1 MNWHQFRARVRAL
14 WGVSG
19 GRGNEG
25 IGTVTFCREAPDG
38 LSLAQFHPSP
48 CRARTGRK
56 NSGRSAKRLACRA
69 RVLLAKVPIAL
80 KRAVG
85 LSGPSSSRQS
95 APILQQWSEQVCR
108 SFEAGQAMSHSDA
121 NCAKPRTG
129 FRSRPAD
136 PWKLGAR
143 SLPEQQ
149 PPPARAPGGP
159 FLIES
164 AILSFP
170 LHPLRPHNARTRV
183 GAWQRAEQFCFFT
196 HPIRD
201 VAGSTL
207 GIVGF
212 GALGKAVA
220 RRAEGLGMRVL
231 ATDFVLAP
239 GLVDLPTVLRSSDAV
254 TLHAPLTDDTRNLIG
269 AEQLAMMRRN
279 AILINTARGGL
290 VDEGAL
296 AQALQDGIIGGA
308 RFDVLTNEP
317 FCRPAPKAFCLSRS
331 IHGNSPIRRRRLP
344 PAGYCAS
351 TNFGLGT

>member
-1 MNWHQFRARVRAL
+1 MIE
-14 WGVSG
+14 SG
-19 GRGNEG
+19 QRRNGMQIITLYE
-25 IGTVTFCREAPDG
+25 REENFSLLSFSAPDG
-38 LSLAQFHPSP
+38 LSLAQFQPSP

-170 LHPLRPHNARTRV
+170 LHPLR
-183 GAWQRAEQFCFFT
+183 G
-196 HPIRD
+196 
-201 VAGSTL
+201 
-207 GIVGF
+207 
-212 GALGKAVA
+212 
-220 RRAEGLGMRVL
+220 
-231 ATDFVLAP
+231 TD
-239 GLVDLPTVLRSSDAV
+239 
-254 TLHAPLTDDTRNLIG
+254 TD
-269 AEQLAMMRRN
+269 
-279 AILINTARGGL
+279 
-290 VDEGAL
+290 
-296 AQALQDGIIGGA
+296 
-308 RFDVLTNEP
+308 
-317 FCRPAPKAFCLSRS
+317 
-331 IHGNSPIRRRRLP
+331 
-344 PAGYCAS
+344 
-351 TNFGLGT
+351 

>member
-1 MNWHQFRARVRAL
+1 MKGLVNCNFLPGSARRL
-14 WGVSG
+14 
-19 GRGNEG
+19 EL
-25 IGTVTFCREAPDG
+25 GTVSAEP
-38 LSLAQFHPSP
+38 LS
-48 CRARTGRK
+48 RAYWSQ

-170 LHPLRPHNARTRV
+170 LHPLRPHNARTR
-183 GAWQRAEQFCFFT
+183 
-196 HPIRD
+196 
-201 VAGSTL
+201 
-207 GIVGF
+207 
-212 GALGKAVA
+212 
-220 RRAEGLGMRVL
+220 
-231 ATDFVLAP
+231 
-239 GLVDLPTVLRSSDAV
+239 
-254 TLHAPLTDDTRNLIG
+254 
-269 AEQLAMMRRN
+269 
-279 AILINTARGGL
+279 ARGRDPIGTI
-290 VDEGAL
+290 DEA
-296 AQALQDGIIGGA
+296 
-308 RFDVLTNEP
+308 
-317 FCRPAPKAFCLSRS
+317 
-331 IHGNSPIRRRRLP
+331 
-344 PAGYCAS
+344 AS
-351 TNFGLGT
+351 TG

>member
-1 MNWHQFRARVRAL
+1 
-14 WGVSG
+14 
-19 GRGNEG
+19 
-25 IGTVTFCREAPDG
+25 
-38 LSLAQFHPSP
+38 LSLAQFQPSP

-170 LHPLRPHNARTRV
+170 LQPLRPHNARTRAR
-183 GAWQRAEQFCFFT
+183 GRA
-196 HPIRD
+196 
-201 VAGSTL
+201 
-207 GIVGF
+207 
-212 GALGKAVA
+212 
-220 RRAEGLGMRVL
+220 
-231 ATDFVLAP
+231 
-239 GLVDLPTVLRSSDAV
+239 TVEAAACLEPMSDARSEDRYGA
-254 TLHAPLTDDTRNLIG
+254 HASVEQEIAHRNPPC
-269 AEQLAMMRRN
+269 A
-279 AILINTARGGL
+279 T
-290 VDEGAL
+290 
-296 AQALQDGIIGGA
+296 
-308 RFDVLTNEP
+308 
-317 FCRPAPKAFCLSRS
+317 LSRATMQTT
-331 IHGNSPIRRRRLP
+331 P
-344 PAGYCAS
+344 PCREVGTRPMGRAS
-351 TNFGLGT
+351 GSVSQRNGGVRGTLAFNT

>member
-1 MNWHQFRARVRAL
+1 M
-14 WGVSG
+14 
-19 GRGNEG
+19 
-25 IGTVTFCREAPDG
+25 
-38 LSLAQFHPSP
+38 SLAQFQPSP

-170 LHPLRPHNARTRV
+170 LHPLRPHNAR
-183 GAWQRAEQFCFFT
+183 A
-196 HPIRD
+196 
-201 VAGSTL
+201 S
-207 GIVGF
+207 GIGPPRS
-212 GALGKAVA
+212 A
-220 RRAEGLGMRVL
+220 RPGR
-231 ATDFVLAP
+231 TDML
-239 GLVDLPTVLRSSDAV
+239 
-254 TLHAPLTDDTRNLIG
+254 
-269 AEQLAMMRRN
+269 N
-279 AILINTARGGL
+279 A
-290 VDEGAL
+290 
-296 AQALQDGIIGGA
+296 
-308 RFDVLTNEP
+308 
-317 FCRPAPKAFCLSRS
+317 
-331 IHGNSPIRRRRLP
+331 
-344 PAGYCAS
+344 
-351 TNFGLGT
+351 